1 MILPLHVNRLH
12 GAWCTHFSEG
22 MTMDLDI
29 WLTMLV
35 AAIVISI
42 SPGAGAVVSMNYGLK
57 YGLRRSYAAIFGLQM
72 GLFIQTFI
80 VVVGLGSLIMSSL
93 LLFTIIKW
101 IGVGYLI
108 FIGVMKF
115 REKPVLPSDTE
126 NIKAF
131 SASKAFIQATLINC
145 TNIKATVF
153 LVAFI
158 PQFLDPNKELF
169 SQFVII
175 CATLIGVDIIVMTG
189 YSSLAYRLKFMV
201 KSLRAVRI
209 QNRITGAFLLLAALF
224 VSTAK
229 RA

>member
-1 MILPLHVNRLH
+1 
-12 GAWCTHFSEG
+12 
-22 MTMDLDI
+22 MDLNI

-57 YGLRRSYAAIFGLQM
+57 YGLKRSYAAIFGLQM

-93 LLFTIIKW
+93 LLFNIIKW
-101 IGVGYLI
+101 IGVVYLI

-115 REKPVLPSDTE
+115 MEKPVLPSDTE

-131 SASKAFIQATLINC
+131 SASKAFIQAMLINC

-158 PQFLDPNKELF
+158 PQFLDPSKALM

-189 YSSLAYRLKFMV
+189 YSSLAYRLKFMI

-209 QNRITGAFLLLAALF
+209 QNRITGAFLLLAAFF

>member
-1 MILPLHVNRLH
+1 
-12 GAWCTHFSEG
+12 
-22 MTMDLDI
+22 MDLDI
-29 WLTMLV
+29 WLAMLV
-35 AAIVISI
+35 ASIVISV

-57 YGLRRSYAAIFGLQM
+57 YGLKRSYAAIFGLQM

-93 LLFTIIKW
+93 VLFNVIKW
-101 IGVGYLI
+101 IGVAYLI

-115 REKPVLPSDTE
+115 MEKPILPSDTE

-158 PQFLDPNKELF
+158 PQFLDPNKELL

-189 YSSLAYRLKFMV
+189 YSSLAYRLKFMI

-209 QNRITGAFLLLAALF
+209 QNRITGAFLLLAAFF

-229 RA
+229 RV

>member
-1 MILPLHVNRLH
+1 
-12 GAWCTHFSEG
+12 
-22 MTMDLDI
+22 MDLDI

-35 AAIVISI
+35 ASIVISI

-57 YGLRRSYAAIFGLQM
+57 YGLKRSYAAIFGLQM

-80 VVVGLGSLIMSSL
+80 VVVGLGSLIMNSL
-93 LLFTIIKW
+93 LLFNIIKW

-115 REKPVLPSDTE
+115 MEKPVLPSDTE

-158 PQFLDPNKELF
+158 PQFLDPSKALL
-169 SQFVII
+169 SQFIII

>member
-1 MILPLHVNRLH
+1 
-12 GAWCTHFSEG
+12 
-22 MTMDLDI
+22 MDLDI